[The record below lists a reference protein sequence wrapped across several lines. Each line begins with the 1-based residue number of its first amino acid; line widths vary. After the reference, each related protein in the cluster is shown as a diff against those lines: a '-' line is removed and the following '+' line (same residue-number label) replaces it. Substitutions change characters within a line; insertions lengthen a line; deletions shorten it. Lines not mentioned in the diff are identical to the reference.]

1 MIHTVP
7 ESTSSSSSSEEQIRA
22 MEQELFGL
30 LSRVVAAESHEVK
43 AVHVRRL
50 VDGTRRLAEA
60 LGLTSSPSSREST
73 SASSDDGSFVDVVGP
88 PVATL
93 AVGGGVVNESST
105 IRSEP
110 VRSEEAP
117 EARRPIKEEDEEDT
131 DAHSS
136 VIGNKKPRIVASV
149 EIHAGA
155 EDKGAGDFS
164 VVVKDYRA
172 SQACSK
178 RIEVVDAGPG
188 SWRITVPSDST
199 ASDGVETIEDS
210 AIRQKLRSV
219 AEEPTDH
226 GLVLY
231 KGKMVPVNIQPVL
244 SHIVDDWN
252 DHFSSTCQPKNVT
265 MNVDKFI
272 RTNDCNA
279 YRWQSNV
286 SFTYAI
292 RDLTFKSDMFAM
304 DGIYFDLVRN
314 ASDGY
319 GSEWINIYIPDS
331 TWLGFQSRFRNE
343 TLWAPRIVGMTK
355 DANQRLHCITA
366 QIGGD
371 DPAKIYE
378 VMFCREAVAETSAT
392 CADGVSVQY
401 RGNFPDVYS
410 SDNGN
415 AVYKGTGFFSLSVTT
430 VDQHSNAPRADGSK
444 KVSLEFNLAAARFF
458 GVSNGES
465 VARFGNGTTRMY
477 V

>member
-1 MIHTVP
+1 MVHTGT
-7 ESTSSSSSSEEQIRA
+7 ESTTSSGSAEQILA

-30 LSRVVAAESHEVK
+30 LSRVVAAESHEDK
-43 AVHVRRL
+43 AMHVHRLADGARRL
-50 VDGTRRLAEA
+50 EEA
-60 LGLTSSPSSREST
+60 LGRVASSFESA
-73 SASSDDGSFVDVVGP
+73 SESSDDISFVDVVGP

-105 IRSEP
+105 ILSEP

-117 EARRPIKEEDEEDT
+117 EAKRPIKEEDEEDT

-136 VIGNKKPRIVASV
+136 VLGSKKPRIVASV

-155 EDKGAGDFS
+155 EDNKGAGDFS

-188 SWRITVPSDST
+188 SWRITIPSDST

-231 KGKMVPVNIQPVL
+231 KGKMVPVNIKPVL

-286 SFTYAI
+286 SFAYAI

-319 GSEWINIYIPDS
+319 GSKWINIYVPDS

-343 TLWAPRIVGMTK
+343 TLWAPCVVGMTK
-355 DANQRLHCITA
+355 DENQRLHCITA
-366 QIGGD
+366 QIDGD

-378 VMFCREAVAETSAT
+378 VMFCREAVANTSVT

-401 RGNFPDVYS
+401 RGNFQDVYG

-430 VDQHSNAPRADGSK
+430 VDQYSNAPRADGTK

-458 GVSNGES
+458 GMSNGVS
-465 VARFGNGTTRMY
+465 VASFGNGTTRMY
-477 V
+477 I